1 MDLRAAD
8 YFLAIAETGSI
19 NRAAEKLYI
28 SEPALSQYLKRL
40 ENELDVTL
48 ILRSQNSVLTLTQAG
63 VFFRDYCLAAT
74 KLQREMRW
82 DLAQIRTQ
90 KKKRLRIGY
99 SPSDP
104 GTWLPGP
111 RIEAFLASS
120 QEIDIVFDT
129 AQALEKRLLNRELD
143 LFFGAVDPKN
153 PALSYTILHS
163 RELDLCVSAKHPL
176 AAVSYRIPGNWDARI
191 TLGDAA
197 SYPFALL
204 GTDTVVRTL
213 CDAYFHAHGFTPV
226 RVLPCRGTADARL
239 RLITDNA
246 VGFLPQLNQGSDL
259 LVPIALNPP
268 IYYQTGI
275 VWRKDEPLCT
285 ALKEFI
291 ACCQADIRAHL
302 VVSGRE
308 MK

>member
-63 VFFRDYCLAAT
+63 VCFRDYCLAAT

-90 KKKRLRIGY
+90 KKKRLRIGC

-111 RIEAFLASS
+111 RIEAFLALS

-163 RELDLCVSAKHPL
+163 RELDLCVSVKHPL
-176 AAVSYRIPGNWDARI
+176 ILLPDSGKLGCADHAGRCRVLSLCSFWNRHRCPHSLRCIFPCTRLHTGQGTAVPGHR
-191 TLGDAA
+191 
-197 SYPFALL
+197 
-204 GTDTVVRTL
+204 RRQ
-213 CDAYFHAHGFTPV
+213 TPV
-226 RVLPCRGTADARL
+226 DHRQCCRLSAAAGSGIGSSCSNCTQSANLLPDGHSLAE
-239 RLITDNA
+239 
-246 VGFLPQLNQGSDL
+246 G
-259 LVPIALNPP
+259 
-268 IYYQTGI
+268 
-275 VWRKDEPLCT
+275 
-285 ALKEFI
+285 
-291 ACCQADIRAHL
+291 
-302 VVSGRE
+302 
-308 MK
+308 